1 MSLAQVKEQS
11 QGLLF
16 SEPSIAETGVWCQLS
31 EGIDPEN
38 WAYFCRYLG
47 RMSPKEFKRAQK
59 RVFGNPD
66 SVMSRL
72 KRLFWFEQGEYEGV
86 ELVSFG
92 YSGVRKQCQ
101 M

>member
-1 MSLAQVKEQS
+1 MATQTKEQT

-16 SEPSIAETGVWCQLS
+16 SEPDIAETGVWCQLS
-31 EGIDPEN
+31 DGIDPEN
-38 WAYFCRYLG
+38 WAYICRYLG
-47 RMSPKEFKRAQK
+47 RLSPDELKRAQK

-66 SVMSRL
+66 SVFNRL
-72 KRLFWFEQGEYEGV
+72 KRLFRFEQIRYEGIPIV
-86 ELVSFG
+86 CLG

>member
-16 SEPSIAETGVWCQLS
+16 SEPDIAETGVWCQLS
-31 EGIDPEN
+31 EGVDPEN
-38 WAYFCRYLG
+38 WAYICRYMG
-47 RMSPKEFKRAQK
+47 RMSPNEFKRAQK
-59 RVFGNPD
+59 RVFGNTD
-66 SVMSRL
+66 SVLSRL
-72 KRLFWFEQGEYEGV
+72 KRLFWFQQEEFEGV

-92 YSGVRKQCQ
+92 YSWVRKQCH